1 MNKPVLSL
9 IAAILV
15 VAIDSIYLNAIK
27 GYFGKQIQDVQK
39 TPMKLD
45 MSATVLAYVFIVFA
59 INYFII
65 HRRASVSDAFLLGL
79 VIYGIYEFT
88 NKALLTRWT
97 YNTVIIDTNIRYRVY
112 FQDII
117 QELLI
122 TLVFYR
128 LTLFSCICIHTYEK
142 LL

>member
-1 MNKPVLSL
+1 VIYIMNKPVLSL

-97 YNTVIIDTNIRYRVY
+97 YNTVIIDTLWGGIL
-112 FQDII
+112 FA
-117 QELLI
+117 
-122 TLVFYR
+122 LVTY
-128 LTLFSCICIHTYEK
+128 LTYAIASIFKI
-142 LL
+142 